1 MKPFIYAVLSLAVG
15 GLVAALPAAYAGEVT
30 EEHHTYNEEH
40 SETIHAA
47 PQVKKETTET
57 TVKQRGGGN
66 DDENDNRDTDT
77 KIKVKT
83 EHHD

>member
-1 MKPFIYAVLSLAVG
+1 MRPFLCAVLSVAVG

-47 PQVKKETTET
+47 PMVKKETTET
-57 TVKQRGGGN
+57 TIKQRGSDN
-66 DDENDNRDTDT
+66 DDENDNRDT

-83 EHHD
+83 EHN

>member
-1 MKPFIYAVLSLAVG
+1 MRPFKCAVLSIAVG

-30 EEHHTYNEEH
+30 EEHQTYHEEH
-40 SETIHAA
+40 SETIRAA

-57 TVKQRGGGN
+57 TVKQRGRDN